1 MDPVSKIVYGR
12 IWRGLANE
20 ICDKLINDEEN
31 TPTTYKPSW
40 LLDTSASG
48 HYGDN
53 NTKVW
58 NKKKI
63 QPRLG
68 INVGCAD
75 NRILSQTREGEL
87 PFDNV
92 SEGTEDVQLFYDMH

>member
-48 HYGDN
+48 HYGN
-53 NTKVW
+53 NKTKFR
-58 NKKKI
+58 KRKKI
-63 QPRLG
+63 RRG
-68 INVGCAD
+68 SRINVGFA
-75 NRILSQTREGEL
+75 NNGTMSQTEEGEL
-87 PFDNV
+87 QFYNIPA
-92 SEGTEDVQLFYDMH
+92 GTEDV